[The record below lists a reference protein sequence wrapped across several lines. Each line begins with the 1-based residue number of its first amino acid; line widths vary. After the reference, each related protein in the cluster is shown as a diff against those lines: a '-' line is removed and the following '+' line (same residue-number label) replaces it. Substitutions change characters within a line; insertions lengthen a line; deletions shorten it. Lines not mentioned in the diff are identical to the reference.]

1 MAILPEAL
9 SRETRSRW
17 LEELLY
23 TADLALVSESL
34 DCWKGKLEV
43 LKGTLELKG
52 LKVNIKDTH
61 RERAPSNNFPAQNE
75 TPYSSVNMDIWV
87 VGSTSNKLFIRGS

>member
-61 RERAPSNNFPAQNE
+61 RETAPSNKTPAQNE